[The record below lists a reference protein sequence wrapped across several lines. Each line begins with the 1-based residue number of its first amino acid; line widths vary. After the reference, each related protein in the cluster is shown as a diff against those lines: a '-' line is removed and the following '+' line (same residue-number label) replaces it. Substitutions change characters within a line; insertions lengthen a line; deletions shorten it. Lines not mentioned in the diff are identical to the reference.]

1 MRAGAL
7 SGGTTLGPES
17 SSPMKWEPE
26 RACVSVCTQCVSMH
40 VCACV
45 HVYNARVHMCMCVYG
60 CVCVHVY
67 GCVRVYMGM
76 PAPVCTSQRMC
87 ARVYKC
93 VRVCARAC
101 TCMLPAGSLVRPLA
115 SPAPGP
121 RAGVSPRLPALP
133 ARLSQIRAPSTSE
146 GSITEEG
153 PRGAS
158 LPRDPE
164 PAPAWARQGLFPAVD
179 FDSGFLSTIKEV
191 IRVGGAFQTQF
202 STKP

>member
-1 MRAGAL
+1 MCERMHTMCEHACVCVCARVQC
-7 SGGTTLGPES
+7 TCAHVYVCI
-17 SSPMKWEPE
+17 WV
-26 RACVSVCTQCVSMH
+26 RACVYGHACTSVHIPTRVCT
-40 VCACV
+40 
-45 HVYNARVHMCMCVYG
+45 RV
-60 CVCVHVY
+60 
-67 GCVRVYMGM
+67 
-76 PAPVCTSQRMC
+76 Q
-87 ARVYKC
+87 
-93 VRVCARAC
+93 VCARAC

-133 ARLSQIRAPSTSE
+133 ASLSQIRAPSTSE

-191 IRVGGAFQTQF
+191 IRVGAAFQTQF